1 MAVFLQWVKKN
12 GCLPDSGSRL
22 PLKRVRIILESGC
35 LPEMLKE
42 DANGG
47 EVSSDIPA
55 TLKELNYYHPCRF

>member
-35 LPEMLKE
+35 LP
-42 DANGG
+42 GG
-47 EVSSDIPA
+47 VQLTHDSSCD
-55 TLKELNYYHPCRF
+55 LNRISLRDVERRC